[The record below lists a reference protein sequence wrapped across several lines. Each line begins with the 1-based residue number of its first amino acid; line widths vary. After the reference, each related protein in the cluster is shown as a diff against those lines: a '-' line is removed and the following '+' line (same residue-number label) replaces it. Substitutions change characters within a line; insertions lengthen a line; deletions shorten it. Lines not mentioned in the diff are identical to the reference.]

1 MDNDISIFQQQ
12 MDTISLNGSLL
23 DKETTMEGI
32 YDQIIN
38 QLFRAK
44 IEACDKE
51 AFYIGEKKIG
61 RSEAVVNLTSYLSN
75 IVRDVIKAEA
85 IDEAGVERCM
95 GFINSVIKCLGSS
108 FNMQDIGDN
117 LIDAKASILTAVVD
131 KAKCDY
137 PDIEEY
143 VRRITPTLSLTS
155 SSLFTGSRNSVDM
168 ISELK
173 KEILSANKIDIL
185 VSFIRKSGLNM
196 LLNELKESTSR
207 GTRLRIITTTYMQCT
222 EYDAIH
228 ALTQLPNTE
237 IKISYNTEVTRL
249 HAKAYIFFRTSGFH
263 TAYIGSSNMSR
274 AALTEGLEWN
284 VKATQVELPHIL
296 AQVRNTF
303 ETYWQDA
310 SFESYNEAEDSEKLK
325 QALGMVEGTHTPID
339 YDFLDLIRAKD
350 YQEEVLEKLDIE
362 REYYNHHRNL
372 VVAATGTGKT
382 VIAAFDYKRFRE
394 QHPRANFLFVVHREE
409 IIRQACEKFR
419 KVLEDE
425 NFGEVWYGGHETTD
439 YSHVF
444 ASKDLLNSRIDD
456 LPLPSD
462 YYDYI
467 IVDEAHHIVAPSY
480 QKILAK
486 FKPKILLGLTATP
499 ERMDLQD
506 ITTYFDG
513 KISAEIRLD
522 SALNNKLLAPFHYYG
537 ITDCV
542 DLANVKW
549 ERGHFVASE
558 LSKIYTANDY
568 RTKIIFDAL
577 QKYLPNYSDVRAL
590 CFCVNIE
597 HAEMMHAKFT
607 LANLR
612 SAVITSDTPGNVRS
626 SIIREFTNKEIN
638 YLFVVDIFNEGVDI
652 PYIDTVLFLRPT
664 ESLTIFLQQ
673 FGRGLRK
680 APGKEFLTV
689 LDFVGHSRAEFNYM
703 DRFRALMGRTS
714 MGVKEEIER
723 DFPHLPFGCQIQLEP
738 KAKEYILEN
747 IRGFIRRFQ
756 ASRIIELMARFETD
770 TEKELTLSNFIQFT
784 QIPLDKIYKNRTWN
798 QLCLQAGVSSEESE
812 WNTEL
817 ARAVSK
823 KWLSTDSFSYFSFI
837 NKLATEHFNVDVEG
851 MNAIDRQYLL
861 MLYYDLFNEA
871 GHFETLQEMT
881 DTLSRDTV
889 FCNEVKEVTDI
900 LKQRCEALEMEDN
913 SSLMIFPLK
922 LHGVYTKAQI
932 QVALQTSTLQ
942 RKSPSRE
949 GCERTVVNGVKVEA
963 MYVDIIKNR
972 EEGSTTNYND
982 FAMSNN
988 LFHWES
994 QSTVGA
1000 NSKLGQNYIRQTQKM
1015 LLFVRKQNVA
1025 SEDSSRT
1032 LGYVYLGEVTLVSYE
1047 GNRPMQIIWKL
1058 KTPMPA
1064 SVCEYARK
1072 YAI

>member
-1 MDNDISIFQQQ
+1 
-12 MDTISLNGSLL
+12 
-23 DKETTMEGI
+23 MEGI

-38 QLFRAK
+38 QLFQTK
-44 IEACDKE
+44 INACDRDTY
-51 AFYIGEKKIG
+51 YIGKKKIG
-61 RSEAVVNLTSYLSN
+61 RNEAVVNLSLYLSH
-75 IVRDVIKAEA
+75 IVREVISAVA
-85 IDEAGVERCM
+85 IDDAGVEKCM
-95 GFINSVIKCLGSS
+95 EFINSVIKSLGRN
-108 FNMQDIGDN
+108 FDIREIGDN
-117 LIDAKASILTAVVD
+117 LIEANASILTAVVE

-143 VRRITPTLSLTS
+143 VKRITPTLSLSS

-173 KEILSANKIDIL
+173 KEILSSDKIDIL
-185 VSFIRKSGLNM
+185 VSFIRKSGLYM
-196 LLNELKESTSR
+196 MMNELKESTSR
-207 GTRLRIITTTYMQCT
+207 GARLRIITTTYMQCT

-228 ALTQLPNTE
+228 ALAQLPNTE
-237 IKISYNTEVTRL
+237 IKISYNTEETRL
-249 HAKAYIFFRTSGFH
+249 HAKAYVFFRNSGFH

-296 AQVRNTF
+296 DQVRNTF
-303 ETYWQDA
+303 ETYWQDD
-310 SFESYNEAEDSEKLK
+310 SFESYNEAEDGERLK
-325 QALGMVEGTHTPID
+325 RALSLDNESRMSID

-350 YQEEVLEKLDIE
+350 YQNEVLEKLDVE
-362 REYYNHHRNL
+362 RKYHQHYRNL

-382 VIAAFDYKRFRE
+382 VIAAFDYKRFKER
-394 QHPRANFLFVVHREE
+394 QPRANFLFVVHREE
-409 IIRQACEKFR
+409 IIKQACEKFR
-419 KVLEDE
+419 KVLGDE
-425 NFGEVWYGGHETTD
+425 NFGEVWYGGHEISN

-444 ASKDLLNSRIDD
+444 ASKDLLNNRIDS
-456 LPLPSD
+456 LPLPDD

-467 IVDEAHHIVAPSY
+467 IFDEAHHIVAPSY

-499 ERMDLQD
+499 ERMDMQD
-506 ITTYFDG
+506 ITKFFDG
-513 KISAEIRLD
+513 RISAEIRLD
-522 SALNNKLLAPFHYYG
+522 SALNNKLLSPFHYFG

-542 DLANVKW
+542 DLADVKW

-577 QKYLPNYSDVRAL
+577 EKYLPDFREVRAL
-590 CFCVNIE
+590 CFCVDIE
-597 HAEMMHAKFT
+597 HANMMHAKFT
-607 LANLR
+607 LAGLR
-612 SAVITSDTPGNVRS
+612 SEVITSNTSRNQRN
-626 SIIREFTNKEIN
+626 SIIRKFTNKEIN
-638 YLFVVDIFNEGVDI
+638 YLFVVDIFNEGVDL

-714 MGVKEEIER
+714 MGVREEIER
-723 DFPHLPFGCQIQLEP
+723 EFPHLPFGCQIQLEP

-747 IRGFIRRFQ
+747 IKNFIGRFQ
-756 ASRIIELMARFETD
+756 VNRILDLMVRFEND
-770 TEKELTLSNFIQFT
+770 CGKELTLSNFIEFT
-784 QIPLDKIYKNRTWN
+784 HIPLDKIYKNRTWN
-798 QLCLQAGVSSEESE
+798 QLRIQAGLSSIESG

-817 ARAVSK
+817 SRAVSK

-837 NKLATEHFNVDVEG
+837 NSLAKDHFRVDVED
-851 MNAIDRQYLL
+851 MNFLDRQYLL
-861 MLYYDLFNEA
+861 MLYYDMFNEA
-871 GHFETLQEMT
+871 GRFESLQEMA
-881 DTLSRDTV
+881 DTFSEDAV
-889 FCNEVKEVTDI
+889 FCDEVKEVTDI
-900 LKQRCEALEMEDN
+900 LKQHCEAFEMPDN
-913 SSLMIFPLK
+913 SSIMAFPLR

-949 GCERTVVNGVKVEA
+949 GCERTVINGVNVEA

-972 EEGSTTNYND
+972 EEGSSTNYND
-982 FAMSNN
+982 YAMSSE

-994 QSTVGA
+994 QSTVRA
-1000 NSKLGQNYIRQTQKM
+1000 NSKLGLNYINQTQTM
-1015 LLFVRKQNVA
+1015 LLFVRKQNRAV
-1025 SEDSSRT
+1025 EDSSRT
-1032 LGYVYLGEVTLVSYE
+1032 LGYVYLGEVTLVSHE
-1047 GNRPMQIIWKL
+1047 RERPMQIIWKL
-1058 KTPMPA
+1058 RTPMPA
-1064 SVCEYARK
+1064 SVCDYARK